1 MCEKKR
7 FVFNG
12 GYVFLQESNAM
23 TERFFEV
30 CDITTTNPGL
40 VSNDDFLKRMMA
52 NAEVDSDWTND
63 DNDMLKGLF
72 EKWKLRQ
79 STFCLILIF
88 NVC

>member
-1 MCEKKR
+1 MSNSFSIFILTRNCISIMCEKKR

-52 NAEVDSDWTND
+52 NAEVDSD
-63 DNDMLKGLF
+63 
-72 EKWKLRQ
+72 
-79 STFCLILIF
+79 
-88 NVC
+88 